1 MLKSTDVVNEVR
13 LAESR
18 IRSHIRQTILE
29 HSRYLSQ
36 VGGANVYCKL
46 ENLQYTG
53 SFKVRGA
60 LNNLLSVM

>member
-1 MLKSTDVVNEVR
+1 MLKSTDVINEVR

-29 HSRYLSQ
+29 YSHYLSQ

-46 ENLQYTG
+46 ENLQYAVYRLVQGT
-53 SFKVRGA
+53 RCDE
-60 LNNLLSVM
+60 